1 MKSFLNKFNS
11 GYMGDLNKTILIVED
26 NMLLSLVYEQHIKN
40 MGYET
45 LDARVDALSAI
56 DAVKEYDP
64 DLVIMDIILEGS
76 MDGID
81 AMKQIRQFSDIPVI
95 YVSGNSDQVHKQRAD
110 ETGYVD
116 YLVKPITRN
125 DLKQTIQKAI

>member
-1 MKSFLNKFNS
+1 
-11 GYMGDLNKTILIVED
+11 MGDLNKTILIVED

-110 ETGYVD
+110 ETGYVA